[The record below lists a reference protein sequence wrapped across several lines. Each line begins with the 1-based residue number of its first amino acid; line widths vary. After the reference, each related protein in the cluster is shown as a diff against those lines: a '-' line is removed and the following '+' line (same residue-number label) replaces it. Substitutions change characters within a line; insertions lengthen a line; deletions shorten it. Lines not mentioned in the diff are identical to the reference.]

1 MIEKLQEILL
11 AITGFKDEFNS
22 MKAERD
28 AAVVERDAL
37 LSEKQVAEGL
47 TEEILAKLRGM

>member
-11 AITGFKDEFNS
+11 VITGFKDEFNS

-37 LSEKQVAEGL
+37 KAEKQVAEGL
-47 TEEILAKLRGM
+47 TEEILAKLKGM